1 MKFKIYRQYSALNS
15 LPVLNAVEAGL
26 KRIGHTIVEQEEDIP
41 IIWSVLWQG
50 RMALNRSVFEN
61 CKKNNRPII
70 IIEVGNLIRNVT
82 WRVSLNHVNALGI
95 FPNKKDL
102 DTNRPKILNLS
113 LKKSNLP
120 RKKEIIV
127 ACQHQRSLQWEGLST
142 TENWINDVINE
153 VRRYSDR
160 PIIIRPHPRSP
171 ISFRRIDV
179 KVEIPQK
186 IQNSYDNFDINY
198 DYHCLINHNSGPAI
212 QAAINGTPVICDRS
226 SLAFPVSDSIKNIEN
241 INLPDREIWFLEICH
256 TEWLVEEIS
265 KGIPFLRLQPE
276 IENFFS

>member
-160 PIIIRPHPRSP
+160 PIIIRPHPRSS